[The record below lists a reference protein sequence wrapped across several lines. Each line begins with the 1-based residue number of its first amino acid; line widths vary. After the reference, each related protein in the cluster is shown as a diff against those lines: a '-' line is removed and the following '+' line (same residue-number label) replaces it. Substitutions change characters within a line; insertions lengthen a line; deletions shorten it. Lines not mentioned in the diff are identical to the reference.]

1 VSVQPQ
7 PAAIGLRCLDPR
19 CGTVLGAD
27 AEVCDECGGSAL
39 APIDAVPALL
49 LGDAGDRP
57 VAFALH
63 PERPNILGR
72 SSPGTKPL
80 DIDVTRFRGS
90 ESVHRRHAQFDE
102 RQGHWTI
109 THLGRNPIVLLRPE
123 GTVVVEPGSSSALRS
138 GDWLQIG
145 RIRLRLVVDPANGI

>member
-1 VSVQPQ
+1 VQPL
-7 PAAIGLRCLDPR
+7 AIGTGLRCVDRR

-27 AEVCDECGGSAL
+27 AEVCDECGGTAL
-39 APIDAVPALL
+39 APLVAAQALL

-57 VAFALH
+57 VAFELRAGQ
-63 PERPNILGR
+63 PNVLGR
-72 SSPGTKPL
+72 SSPGAL
-80 DIDVTRFRGS
+80 DIDVARMRGS

-102 RQGHWTI
+102 SQGQWSV

-123 GTVVVEPGSSSALRS
+123 GTVVVQPGSSSALRS

-145 RIRLRLVVDPANGI
+145 RIRLQFIVYPASGI

>member
-1 VSVQPQ
+1 VQPL
-7 PAAIGLRCLDPR
+7 AIGSGLRCVDWR
-19 CGTVLGAD
+19 CGTVVAAD

-39 APIDAVPALL
+39 APIAQAQALL

-57 VAFALH
+57 AAFAL
-63 PERPNILGR
+63 RSGQPNILGR
-72 SSPGTKPL
+72 SSPGGGAL
-80 DIDVTRFRGS
+80 EIDVARFRGS

-102 RQGHWTI
+102 RQGQWFV

-123 GTVVVEPGSSSALRS
+123 GTIVVQPGSSSPLRS

-145 RIRLRLVVDPANGI
+145 RIRLQLVVNPARGI